1 METNE
6 LIEEIVACAKRVRR
20 ELTPGFEEKVYKNA
34 LFLELRDSGLPV
46 ETEVAFKVYYRKYIV
61 GDYRADMIV
70 DRRVIIEL
78 KAVSS
83 LATIHEI
90 QLVNYLTA
98 TGIDDGLLINFGS
111 DKIEIRHKYRLYK
124 NTPTKAPTDYS
135 SKRLNV

>member
-6 LIEEIVACAKRVRR
+6 LVELIIECAKQVRSV
-20 ELTPGFEEKVYKNA
+20 LTPGFEEKVYKNA
-34 LFLELRDSGLPV
+34 LYIELLDRGLPV
-46 ETEVAFKVYYRKYIV
+46 ETEVSFKVYYKNHVV

-83 LATIHEI
+83 LATIHEV

-98 TGIDDGLLINFGS
+98 TGIDEGLLINYGS
-111 DKIEIRHKYRLYK
+111 DKIEIRRKYRLYRK
-124 NTPTKAPTDYS
+124 
-135 SKRLNV
+135 SKQ

>member
-1 METNE
+1 MEIKELVE
-6 LIEEIVACAKRVRR
+6 LIIDCAKMVRSH
-20 ELTPGFEEKVYKNA
+20 LTPGFEEKVYKNA
-34 LFLELRDSGLPV
+34 LYIELIDHGLPV
-46 ETEVAFKVYYRKYIV
+46 ETEVSFKVYYKNHVV

-70 DRRVIIEL
+70 DRRVIVEL

-83 LATIHEI
+83 LTTIHEV

-124 NTPTKAPTDYS
+124 K
-135 SKRLNV
+135 V

>member
-1 METNE
+1 METKE
-6 LIEEIVACAKRVRR
+6 LVELVIDCAKIVRSH
-20 ELTPGFEEKVYKNA
+20 LTPGFEEKVYKNA
-34 LFLELRDSGLPV
+34 LYIELVDHGLPV
-46 ETEVAFKVYYRKYIV
+46 ETEVSFKVYYKNHVV
-61 GDYRADMIV
+61 GDYRADLIV

-83 LATIHEI
+83 LATIHEV

-124 NTPTKAPTDYS
+124 K
-135 SKRLNV
+135 V